1 MGIDNLLNFLK
12 PALVERCITYY
23 RGKTAAIDAM
33 SWLYRGCYS
42 CAHELNQDI
51 KTNDYLYYVQK
62 MLVMLREYEITP
74 ILVFDGRNLR
84 AKEKTEQMRK
94 QIKQQNLL
102 KAKELSESGNQ
113 EEAKKYFQRCLKI
126 RKQMMYTTFDV
137 LKELEVQYIIAPYE
151 ADSQIAHMCLSGQCD
166 FAITEDSDL
175 ICYQCPLIV
184 FKLQNNGACFELE
197 LQKLR
202 ESRQNR
208 AHIKSDDIRQFLA
221 FKNEQ
226 LIDVCIMSGCDYV
239 PSIRGMGIR
248 KAIDFMSKYNDI
260 SNVISKLKKV
270 KQFIGKIPEE
280 YEKIVK
286 ATRLIFQFQT
296 VYCTIKKQW
305 IQLNQE
311 KYEDFISKLE
321 QDQFLPLNQIE
332 QLVGEKIQENLQ
344 VQFCN
349 GDLDIKT
356 LIFRERMKI
365 DFNQLF
371 KRIERRLENSKQQIV
386 DIEAKQRVQQFLQTA
401 DIDNLPE
408 FVEKPANVIR
418 EQQFLAPKRTQ
429 IQKEELNIFQLCE
442 EIFDQQEKN
451 NQQNVDELEI
461 VQGEDDN
468 EELFKTKQKQVQI
481 IQKNDDEEINSNESS
496 SEFFNP
502 FQNKSKIINT
512 QCLSQIKSK
521 PTQDQSTQKKQSIKS
536 IEKALKQ
543 TQSTIFSFVKK

>member
-1 MGIDNLLNFLK
+1 MGIENLLNFLK
-12 PALVERCITYY
+12 PALVERCITFY

-62 MLVMLREYEITP
+62 MLIMLKEYEITP
-74 ILVFDGRNLR
+74 ILIFDGRNLR

-102 KAKELSESGNQ
+102 KAKELQESGNTD
-113 EEAKKYFQRCLKI
+113 EAKKYFQRCLKI

-137 LKELEVQYIIAPYE
+137 LRELEVQYIIAPYE
-151 ADSQIAHMCLSGQCD
+151 ADAQIAHMCLSGQCD

-184 FKLQNNGACFELE
+184 FKLQSNGACFELE

-248 KAIDFMSKYNDI
+248 KAIDFMSKYDDI
-260 SNVISKLKKV
+260 SNTISKLKKV
-270 KQFIGKIPEE
+270 KQFNGKIPEE

-296 VYCTIKKQW
+296 VYCPIKKQW
-305 IQLNQE
+305 VQLNQE
-311 KYEDFISKLE
+311 KYDGFLETLE
-321 QDQFLPLNQIE
+321 QDQFLPLDQIQ
-332 QLVGEKIQENLQ
+332 QLVGERIQENLQ

-356 LIFRERMKI
+356 LVFRERMKI
-365 DFNQLF
+365 DFPQLF

-408 FVEKPANVIR
+408 FVEKPANIIR
-418 EQQFLAPKRTQ
+418 EQQFLPAKRT
-429 IQKEELNIFQLCE
+429 QKEELNIFKLCE
-442 EIFDQQEKN
+442 EIFDQQEKH
-451 NQQNVDELEI
+451 NQQNVDDLEI
-461 VQGEDDN
+461 VQGDDEN
-468 EELFKTKQKQVQI
+468 EEGMKQQQKQVQI
-481 IQKNDDEEINSNESS
+481 TQHNNNNDEIESNGSS

-502 FQNKSKIINT
+502 FSIKSKVTNT